1 MKLFSEQE
9 ALQVDPVVSLETVNR
24 NLQADK
30 MRLERENDDLA
41 NEFVNSKLNMQKKID
56 DVSKFYFSILK
67 LFFLWNWKIEFLRY
81 QLSGITYS

>member
-67 LFFLWNWKIEFLRY
+67 LFFLWN
-81 QLSGITYS
+81 